1 MAQQMVQIVQ
11 KMHLVIIGGKIHL
24 VNLYGLYYNIGP
36 FGEENWWS
44 SDAKGNELL
53 YTVDVIIA
61 L

>member
-1 MAQQMVQIVQ
+1 MVQIVQ

-24 VNLYGLYYNIGP
+24 VNLYSLLHYNIGP

-53 YTVDVIIA
+53 YIVDVIIA